1 MLYADQENGVIM
13 STQSLV
19 LQRVSRA
26 AVGDYVCRYRVSHLL
41 ANLG

>member
-1 MLYADQENGVIM
+1 MSLQFFLQGEMLYADQENGVIM

-26 AVGDYVCRYRVSHLL
+26 AVGDYVCR
-41 ANLG
+41 

>member
-26 AVGDYVCRYRVSHLL
+26 AVGDYVCR
-41 ANLG
+41 